1 VQRWFMEGGA
11 MPHLLALLQDPQPE
25 VATKGLLA
33 TSAMVRH
40 YQPGLEARRAA
51 GGLQTLCG

>member
-1 VQRWFMEGGA
+1 